1 MFNLHSITMNN
12 EMLSLQVIHH
22 VVQYAHSQ
30 SQRISQFTRS
40 SQAERGHVFLYIFQE
55 ILKPTSKLV
64 ETYEKCLVFFLRS
77 THILEWKGMKAHTH
91 THAHGQKNEIKA
103 IY

>member
-64 ETYEKCLVFFLRS
+64 ETYEKCLVFFKVY
-77 THILEWKGMKAHTH
+77 THFGVGRHEGTHSHTC
-91 THAHGQKNEIKA
+91 T
-103 IY
+103 